1 MMLRTTTATIAIIVL
16 CTTCAL
22 ARDAK
27 EEQKK
32 LDGTWLPITGE
43 QAGEK
48 FPEETLKTIKLV
60 MKDGNWT
67 VTVGDIVDKGT
78 ANIDPS
84 KKPKT
89 MDIVGVEGPNKDK
102 KFAAIYELA
111 DDTLKIAYSLDGKER
126 PKDFKSREGTT
137 DLVLTYKRV
146 KP

>member
-1 MMLRTTTATIAIIVL
+1 MLRTTTAALAIIVL
-16 CTTCAL
+16 GTACAL

-32 LDGTWLPITGE
+32 LDGTWVPVNGE

-60 MKDGNWT
+60 MNDGNWT
-67 VTVGDIVDKGT
+67 VTVGDITDKGT
-78 ANIDPS
+78 ATIDPS

-89 MDIVGVEGPNKDK
+89 MDIVGTEGPNKDK
-102 KFAAIYELA
+102 KIAAIYELTG
-111 DDTLKIAYSLDGKER
+111 DTLKVAYSLDGKER
-126 PKDFKSREGTT
+126 PKDFNAKEGSTF
-137 DLVLTYKRV
+137 LVFTYKRQ